1 LSGWRPDDPFA
12 PLEPGAAAAAQPTA
26 GGPGLPVPP
35 GIPSASDA
43 GPEPSATL
51 DPGPLP
57 SPAGTPAPVTVPVPD
72 VPPMPPVESTRRLL
86 GASFDLLARSSPEMR
101 PASFYVGLVV
111 LGTVAPLAL
120 AAWATIVT
128 DVQRSA
134 FESLVVLGPTYEA
147 WDRFLVW
154 IAGIGFLVA
163 LIDSRLV
170 AVSLLGARL
179 VGRPITVR
187 QALARS
193 RAVFW
198 QAVVATVI
206 VGGGSFLIQAAIGA
220 VLGSQGDVD
229 GSIGIVVTLIVTA
242 LYGAPFAY
250 LLAGIALG
258 DVPATTA
265 LGRSLRVFR
274 ARKMAAVVV
283 ALSETAAQL
292 LILFGLGAGFDIAFR
307 IADAVGLGP
316 DSGTLG
322 VVLITMG
329 IVIGVFAIGTLV
341 FTVTAISVAPQVV
354 MFVGLTHATF
364 GLDHVRRGGDTDP
377 DVPRPGQRRFRWIT
391 RPLIAWMVLGLVGF
405 IAILSIL
412 G

>member
-1 LSGWRPDDPFA
+1 
-12 PLEPGAAAAAQPTA
+12 
-26 GGPGLPVPP
+26 
-35 GIPSASDA
+35 
-43 GPEPSATL
+43 
-51 DPGPLP
+51 
-57 SPAGTPAPVTVPVPD
+57 
-72 VPPMPPVESTRRLL
+72 
-86 GASFDLLARSSPEMR
+86 MR

-316 DSGTLG
+316 SSSSRWGSSSGCSRSG
-322 VVLITMG
+322 PW
-329 IVIGVFAIGTLV
+329 
-341 FTVTAISVAPQVV
+341 SS
-354 MFVGLTHATF
+354 
-364 GLDHVRRGGDTDP
+364 R
-377 DVPRPGQRRFRWIT
+377 
-391 RPLIAWMVLGLVGF
+391 
-405 IAILSIL
+405 
-412 G
+412 

>member
-1 LSGWRPDDPFA
+1 MGPASPVA
-12 PLEPGAAAAAQPTA
+12 EP
-26 GGPGLPVPP
+26 
-35 GIPSASDA
+35 
-43 GPEPSATL
+43 
-51 DPGPLP
+51 
-57 SPAGTPAPVTVPVPD
+57 PAPVAVPVPAT
-72 VPPMPPVESTRRLL
+72 PPMPPVESTRRLL

-101 PASFYVGLVV
+101 PASFYVGLVI

-134 FESLVVLGPTYEA
+134 FESLVVLGPSYEA
-147 WDRFLVW
+147 WDTFLVW
-154 IAGIGFLVA
+154 IAGVGFLVA
-163 LIDSRLV
+163 LIDSRII

-206 VGGGSFLIQAAIGA
+206 VGGGSFLIQAGIGA

-258 DVPATTA
+258 DVPPVVA
-265 LGRSLRVFR
+265 LRRSLRVFR

-292 LILFGLGAGFDIAFR
+292 LILFGLGAGLDIAFR
-307 IADAVGLGP
+307 VADAVGLGP
-316 DSGTLG
+316 DSGTMG
-322 VVLITMG
+322 IVLVTMG

-377 DVPRPGQRRFRWIT
+377 DLPRPGQRRFRWIT
-391 RPLIAWMVLGLVGF
+391 WPLIGWMALGLVGL
-405 IAILSIL
+405 IAILTIV